1 MTVKNGEKK
10 NTHETGRL
18 TLRQMFSTA
27 WFKNTFN
34 WPAIHCILL
43 KISVVI
49 HAFAV
54 LFNATKKKSNHQ
66 KAIKL

>member
-43 KISVVI
+43 EISVVI
-49 HAFAV
+49 HALALAV
-54 LFNATKKKSNHQ
+54 LFNATKTKKKQ
-66 KAIKL
+66 KN